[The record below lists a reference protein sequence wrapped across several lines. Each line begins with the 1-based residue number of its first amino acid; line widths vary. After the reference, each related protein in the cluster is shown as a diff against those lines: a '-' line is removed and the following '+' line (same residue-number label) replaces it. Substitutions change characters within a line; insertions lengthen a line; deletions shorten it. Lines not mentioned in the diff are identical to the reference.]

1 MRAILSAVRTAVL
14 RYHARHRDVD
24 AALAP
29 YKQVPQQREGEK
41 AAGGRAITAETV
53 RP

>member
-1 MRAILSAVRTAVL
+1 MSMTSLLQTLLV